1 MDIKFK
7 NKFIYII
14 CFIVGIYMLSLS
26 VLTSYDL
33 IKNRKYLVKSPY
45 FNSYEFDMEIYS
57 YCSNLHNFHI
67 AYKNFDYKV
76 AENKVT
82 KEQLADLK
90 LFYEDMIRNSQENIG
105 NKYISI
111 LSTAAQSDDK
121 DKFTKLTQ
129 EKNKELK
136 EVEKENTKTEAELKK
151 EIALWSYNDYKNI
164 KKAIESKKEIK
175 YYIKNSLTKEVYTN
189 LAPKTNIDNYIK
201 NNSIYS
207 ISFPLKSDNTKNFL
221 ETNNL
226 LNSFNWEGNII
237 ITKDFNSDGYIFK
250 NYNYYNS
257 IRDRLV
263 KEIIIGVPSLI
274 MGIFM
279 LIIFKRRNYLNSP
292 ILNKVKEM
300 YNNIPLD
307 LKLFIF
313 VLYTAMMGSYLINLS
328 FFYKPLGI
336 NHFVIITLVSLYIL
350 YFIFNVK
357 YAIKL
362 KKDKNEFL
370 IQYKGSL
377 INKLLN
383 VIKNSNFNNNIKLK
397 LVSIITF
404 SALLG
409 AFILL
414 LLLLGFHN
422 ILSAF
427 IIIILLYIILLIR
440 YLFKKADY
448 LNEILKA
455 TEEITCGNL
464 DYIIKENKGGVLGK
478 IAHNINNMKEG
489 YKRSLEEQVKSER
502 LKTELITNVSHD
514 LKTPLT
520 SIINYIDLLKKEDLS
535 KDEING
541 YISVLDRKSK
551 RLKSLIEDLFEASKM
566 SSGAVELNIEKINVT
581 ALLKQSIA
589 EFEEKITKSSLEL
602 KFKYDNNKTY
612 ANLDGKK
619 TWRVFENLIN
629 NIIKYS
635 QPNTRVYIDL
645 IETNTKIIIT
655 MKNISRY
662 EMDFSADEIFERFKR
677 GDKARNTDGSGLG
690 LAIAKSISELQ
701 GGNLNIIIDGDLF
714 KVIVEFNK

>member
-1 MDIKFK
+1 
-7 NKFIYII
+7 
-14 CFIVGIYMLSLS
+14 MLSLS
-26 VLTSYDL
+26 FLTGYDL
-33 IKNRKYLVKSPY
+33 IKNKRYLVKTPY
-45 FNSYEFDMEIYS
+45 FNSPEFDMEIYS
-57 YCSNLHNFHI
+57 YCSNLYNFHI
-67 AYKNFDYKV
+67 TYKNFDYKV

-82 KEQLADLK
+82 REQLANLK
-90 LFYEDMIRNSQENIG
+90 LFYEDMIKNSQNDIG
-105 NKYISI
+105 NRYISI
-111 LSTAAQSDDK
+111 LSAVAQSDDK

-136 EVEKENTKTEAELKK
+136 EVEKENTKTEAELRK

-189 LAPKTNIDNYIK
+189 LAPKTNIDSYIK

-237 ITKDFNSDGYIFK
+237 ITKDFNSSGYISK

-257 IRDRLV
+257 IRDRLI
-263 KEIIIGVPSLI
+263 KEIIVGISSLI
-274 MGIFM
+274 MGIII
-279 LIIFKRRNYLNSP
+279 LIIFKRRNYLDSP
-292 ILNKVKEM
+292 MLNKVKGI

-313 VLYTAMMGSYLINLS
+313 ILYTAIMGSYLINLS

-336 NHFVIITLVSLYIL
+336 NHFIIITLISIYIL
-350 YFIFNVK
+350 YFIFNIK
-357 YAIKL
+357 YAIEL
-362 KKDKNEFL
+362 KKDKNKFL
-370 IQYKGSL
+370 IQCKGSF

-383 VIKNSNFNNNIKLK
+383 AFKNSNLNKNIKLK
-397 LVSIITF
+397 IAFVM
-404 SALLG
+404 ALSVLL
-409 AFILL
+409 AIFILL
-414 LLLLGFHN
+414 VIVLGIH
-422 ILSAF
+422 S
-427 IIIILLYIILLIR
+427 IIVASIVAIIYIVLLIR

-455 TEEITCGNL
+455 TEEMSYGNL
-464 DYIIKENKGGVLGK
+464 DYVIKENGESALGK
-478 IAHNINNMKEG
+478 IAHNINNMKDG
-489 YKRSLEEQVKSER
+489 YKKSLEEQVKSER

-566 SSGAVELNIEKINVT
+566 SSGAVELNIEKINLT

-589 EFEEKITKSSLEL
+589 EFEEKIRKSSLEL

-635 QPNTRVYIDL
+635 QPDTRVYIDL

-701 GGNLNIIIDGDLF
+701 GGSLNIIIDGDLF

>member
-1 MDIKFK
+1 
-7 NKFIYII
+7 
-14 CFIVGIYMLSLS
+14 MLSLS
-26 VLTSYDL
+26 ILTGYDL

-90 LFYEDMIRNSQENIG
+90 LFYEDMIRNSQKDIG

-136 EVEKENTKTEAELKK
+136 EVEKENTKTEAELRK

-189 LAPKTNIDNYIK
+189 LAPKTNIDSYIK

-207 ISFPLKSDNTKNFL
+207 ISFPLKSGKTKNFL

-226 LNSFNWEGNII
+226 LNSLNWEGNII
-237 ITKDFNSDGYIFK
+237 ITKDFSSNGYISK

-257 IRDRLV
+257 IRDRLI
-263 KEIIIGVPSLI
+263 KEIIVGISSLI
-274 MGIFM
+274 MGIVI

-292 ILNKVKEM
+292 MLNKVKGI

-313 VLYTAMMGSYLINLS
+313 ILYTAIMGSYLINLS

-336 NHFVIITLVSLYIL
+336 NHFIVTTLISIYAL
-350 YFIFNVK
+350 YFIFNFK

-383 VIKNSNFNNNIKLK
+383 VIKNSNFNKNIKLK
-397 LVSIITF
+397 LASIITF

-427 IIIILLYIILLIR
+427 IITILYIILLII

-455 TEEITCGNL
+455 TEKMSCGNL
-464 DYIIKENKGGVLGK
+464 DYVIKEKG
-478 IAHNINNMKEG
+478 E
-489 YKRSLEEQVKSER
+489 
-502 LKTELITNVSHD
+502 
-514 LKTPLT
+514 
-520 SIINYIDLLKKEDLS
+520 
-535 KDEING
+535 
-541 YISVLDRKSK
+541 SVL
-551 RLKSLIEDLFEASKM
+551 
-566 SSGAVELNIEKINVT
+566 
-581 ALLKQSIA
+581 
-589 EFEEKITKSSLEL
+589 
-602 KFKYDNNKTY
+602 
-612 ANLDGKK
+612 
-619 TWRVFENLIN
+619 
-629 NIIKYS
+629 
-635 QPNTRVYIDL
+635 
-645 IETNTKIIIT
+645 
-655 MKNISRY
+655 
-662 EMDFSADEIFERFKR
+662 
-677 GDKARNTDGSGLG
+677 
-690 LAIAKSISELQ
+690 AK
-701 GGNLNIIIDGDLF
+701 
-714 KVIVEFNK
+714 

>member
-1 MDIKFK
+1 
-7 NKFIYII
+7 
-14 CFIVGIYMLSLS
+14 MLSLS

-33 IKNRKYLVKSPY
+33 IKNRQCLVKDPY
-45 FNSYEFDMEIYS
+45 FSSKEFDEEIQS
-57 YCSNLHNFHI
+57 YCNNLYNFHI
-67 AYKNFDYKV
+67 TYKNFDQKV
-76 AENKVT
+76 AESRVT
-82 KEQLADLK
+82 KEDISTLK
-90 LFYEDMIRNSQENIG
+90 SFYENNILNSQITIKDEYNNFLSEADQSG
-105 NKYISI
+105 DKNK
-111 LSTAAQSDDK
+111 LA
-121 DKFTKLTQ
+121 KLTQ
-129 EKNKELK
+129 QRDEKLK

-164 KKAIESKKEIK
+164 EKALESKKEIK
-175 YYIKNSLTKEVYTN
+175 YYIINRGTKEVYTN
-189 LAPKTNIDNYIK
+189 LKPKTNLDNYIK

-207 ISFPLKSDNTKNFL
+207 ISFPSKSDKIKNFL
-221 ETNNL
+221 LTRDL
-226 LNSFNWEGNII
+226 LNSFNWEGYII
-237 ITKDFNSDGYIFK
+237 ITKNLNSNGYILK

-257 IRDRLV
+257 IRDRLI
-263 KEIIIGVPSLI
+263 KEITIDISSLIIGIFILILFKKRNCLNSLI
-274 MGIFM
+274 LDKI
-279 LIIFKRRNYLNSP
+279 
-292 ILNKVKEM
+292 NKI

-313 VLYTAMMGSYLINLS
+313 ILYTAIMGSYLINLS

-350 YFIFNVK
+350 YLIFNVK
-357 YAIKL
+357 YAIEL
-362 KKDKNEFL
+362 KKDKNKFL
-370 IQYKGSL
+370 IQCKGSF

-383 VIKNSNFNNNIKLK
+383 AFKNSNLNKNIKLK
-397 LVSIITF
+397 IILIMIL

-409 AFILL
+409 VFILL
-414 LLLLGFHN
+414 VLVLFLHDTVIAS
-422 ILSAF
+422 ILT
-427 IIIILLYIILLIR
+427 IIYIILLIR
-440 YLFKKADY
+440 YLFKKANY

-455 TEEITCGNL
+455 TKDISHGNL
-464 DYIIKENKGGVLGK
+464 DYVLKENDRGILGK

-489 YKRSLEEQVKSER
+489 YKKSLEEQIKSER

-701 GGNLNIIIDGDLF
+701 GGSLNIIIDGDLF

>member
-1 MDIKFK
+1 
-7 NKFIYII
+7 
-14 CFIVGIYMLSLS
+14 MLSLS

-33 IKNRKYLVKSPY
+33 IKNRQCLVKDPY
-45 FNSYEFDMEIYS
+45 FSSKEFDEEIQS
-57 YCSNLHNFHI
+57 YCNNLYNFHI
-67 AYKNFDYKV
+67 TYKNFDQKV
-76 AENKVT
+76 AESRVT
-82 KEQLADLK
+82 KEDISTLK
-90 LFYEDMIRNSQENIG
+90 SFYENNILNSQITIKDEYNNFLSEADQSG
-105 NKYISI
+105 DKNK
-111 LSTAAQSDDK
+111 LA
-121 DKFTKLTQ
+121 KLTQ
-129 EKNKELK
+129 QRDEKLK

-164 KKAIESKKEIK
+164 EKALESKKEIK
-175 YYIKNSLTKEVYTN
+175 YYIINRGTKEVYTN
-189 LAPKTNIDNYIK
+189 LKPKTNLDNYIK

-207 ISFPLKSDNTKNFL
+207 ISFPSKSDKIKNFL
-221 ETNNL
+221 LTRDL
-226 LNSFNWEGNII
+226 LNSFNWEGYII
-237 ITKDFNSDGYIFK
+237 ITKNLNSNGYILK

-257 IRDRLV
+257 IRDRLI
-263 KEIIIGVPSLI
+263 KEITIGISSLIIGIFILILFKKRNCLNSLI
-274 MGIFM
+274 LDKI
-279 LIIFKRRNYLNSP
+279 
-292 ILNKVKEM
+292 NKT

-313 VLYTAMMGSYLINLS
+313 ILYTAIMGSYLINLS

-350 YFIFNVK
+350 YLIFNVK
-357 YAIKL
+357 YAIEL
-362 KKDKNEFL
+362 KKDKNKFL
-370 IQYKGSL
+370 IQCKGSF

-383 VIKNSNFNNNIKLK
+383 AFINSNLNKNIKLK
-397 LVSIITF
+397 IILIMIL

-409 AFILL
+409 VFILL
-414 LLLLGFHN
+414 VLVLFLHDTVIAS
-422 ILSAF
+422 ILT
-427 IIIILLYIILLIR
+427 IIYIILLIR
-440 YLFKKADY
+440 YLFKKANY

-455 TEEITCGNL
+455 TKDIIHGNL
-464 DYIIKENKGGVLGK
+464 DYVLKENDRGILGK

-489 YKRSLEEQVKSER
+489 YKKSLEEQIKSER

-701 GGNLNIIIDGDLF
+701 GGSLNIIIDGDLF

>member
-1 MDIKFK
+1 
-7 NKFIYII
+7 
-14 CFIVGIYMLSLS
+14 MLSLS
-26 VLTSYDL
+26 FLTGYDL
-33 IKNRKYLVKSPY
+33 IKNKRYLVKAPY
-45 FNSYEFDMEIYS
+45 FNNPEFDMEIYS
-57 YCSNLHNFHI
+57 YCSNLYNFHI
-67 AYKNFDYKV
+67 TYKNFDYKV

-90 LFYEDMIRNSQENIG
+90 LFYEDMIRNSQEDIG

-136 EVEKENTKTEAELKK
+136 EVKKENTKTEAELKK

-189 LAPKTNIDNYIK
+189 LAPETNIDSYIK

-207 ISFPLKSDNTKNFL
+207 ISFPLKSYNTKNLL

-313 VLYTAMMGSYLINLS
+313 VLYTAIIGSYLINLS

-350 YFIFNVK
+350 YLIFNVK
-357 YAIKL
+357 YAIGL
-362 KKDKNEFL
+362 KKDKKQFL
-370 IQYKGSL
+370 IQCKGSF

-383 VIKNSNFNNNIKLK
+383 AFKNSNLNKNIKLK
-397 LVSIITF
+397 I
-404 SALLG
+404 
-409 AFILL
+409 AFIMALSSILAAFVLL
-414 LLLLGFHN
+414 VLLLGIHN
-422 ILSAF
+422 IIVASIVA
-427 IIIILLYIILLIR
+427 IIYIVLLIR

-455 TEEITCGNL
+455 TEEMSYGNL
-464 DYIIKENKGGVLGK
+464 DYVIKENGESALGK
-478 IAHNINNMKEG
+478 IAHNINNMKDG
-489 YKRSLEEQVKSER
+489 YKKSLEEQVKSER

-701 GGNLNIIIDGDLF
+701 GGSLNIIIDGDLF

>member
-1 MDIKFK
+1 MVTKSK

-14 CFIVGIYMLSLS
+14 CFIVGIYMISLS
-26 VLTSYDL
+26 VLTGYDL
-33 IKNRKYLVKSPY
+33 IKNRTCLVKDPY
-45 FNSYEFDMEIYS
+45 FSSKEFDEELQS
-57 YCSNLHNFHI
+57 YCNNLYNFHI
-67 AYKNFDYKV
+67 TYKNFNDKI
-76 AENKVT
+76 AESRVT
-82 KEQLADLK
+82 KEQITTLK
-90 LFYEDMIRNSQENIG
+90 SFYEDN
-105 NKYISI
+105 I
-111 LSTAAQSDDK
+111 LSSQMTIKDEYNSFLSEAEQSGDK
-121 DKFTKLTQ
+121 NKLAKLTQ
-129 EKNKELK
+129 QRDEKLK
-136 EVEKENTKTEAELKK
+136 EVEKENTKTETELKK

-164 KKAIESKKEIK
+164 KKAIESKREIK
-175 YYIKNSLTKEVYTN
+175 YYIKNTLTKEAYTN
-189 LAPKTNIDNYIK
+189 LEPKTNIDRYIK

-207 ISFPLKSDNTKNFL
+207 ISFPLKSRKAEKFS

-226 LNSFNWEGNII
+226 LNSFNWEGYII
-237 ITKDFNSDGYIFK
+237 ITKDFNSNGYILK

-263 KEIIIGVPSLI
+263 KEIIIGISSLI
-274 MGIFM
+274 IGIFI
-279 LIIFKRRNYLNSP
+279 LTLFKKRNCLNPP
-292 ILNKVKEM
+292 ILNKIKKI

-313 VLYTAMMGSYLINLS
+313 ILYTAVMGSYLINLS

-350 YFIFNVK
+350 YLIFNVK
-357 YAIKL
+357 YAIGL
-362 KKDKNEFL
+362 KKDKNQFL
-370 IQYKGSL
+370 IQCKGSF

-383 VIKNSNFNNNIKLK
+383 AFKNSNLNKNIKFKIAFIMALS
-397 LVSIITF
+397 LI
-404 SALLG
+404 SAT
-409 AFILL
+409 FILL
-414 LLLLGFHN
+414 VILLGTHN
-422 ILSAF
+422 IIVASIVA
-427 IIIILLYIILLIR
+427 IIYIVFLIR

-455 TEEITCGNL
+455 TEEMSCGNL
-464 DYIIKENKGGVLGK
+464 DYAIKEKGKSTLSK
-478 IAHNINNMKEG
+478 IAHNINNINKG
-489 YKRSLEEQVKSER
+489 YKKSLEEQVKSER

-535 KDEING
+535 KDEVNA
-541 YISVLDRKSK
+541 YISVLDRKSE

-566 SSGAVELNIEKINVT
+566 SSGAVELNIEKIDVT

-662 EMDFSADEIFERFKR
+662 EMNFTSDEIFERFKR
-677 GDKARNTDGSGLG
+677 GDKARNTEGSGLG
-690 LAIAKSISELQ
+690 LAIAKSIVELQ
-701 GGNLNIIIDGDLF
+701 GGNLNINIDGDLF
-714 KVIVEFNK
+714 KVIIEFNK

>member
-1 MDIKFK
+1 MVIKSK

-26 VLTSYDL
+26 FLTGYDL
-33 IKNRKYLVKSPY
+33 IKNKRYLVKAPY
-45 FNSYEFDMEIYS
+45 FNNPEFDMEIYS
-57 YCSNLHNFHI
+57 YCSNLYNFHI
-67 AYKNFDYKV
+67 TYKNFDYKV

-90 LFYEDMIRNSQENIG
+90 LFYEDMIRNSQEDIG

-151 EIALWSYNDYKNI
+151 EIALWSYSDYKNI

-189 LAPKTNIDNYIK
+189 LAPKTNIDSYIK

-207 ISFPLKSDNTKNFL
+207 ISFPLKSYNTKNFL

-250 NYNYYNS
+250 NYNYYNF

-313 VLYTAMMGSYLINLS
+313 VLYTAIIGSYLINLS

-350 YFIFNVK
+350 YLIFNVK
-357 YAIKL
+357 YAIGL
-362 KKDKNEFL
+362 KKDKKQFL
-370 IQYKGSL
+370 IQCKGSF

-383 VIKNSNFNNNIKLK
+383 AFKNSNLNKNIKLK
-397 LVSIITF
+397 I
-404 SALLG
+404 
-409 AFILL
+409 AFIMALSSIVAAFVLL
-414 LLLLGFHN
+414 VLLLGIHN
-422 ILSAF
+422 IIVASIVA
-427 IIIILLYIILLIR
+427 IIYIVLLIR

-455 TEEITCGNL
+455 TEEMSYGNL
-464 DYIIKENKGGVLGK
+464 DYVIKENGESALDK
-478 IAHNINNMKEG
+478 IAHNINNMKDG
-489 YKRSLEEQVKSER
+489 YKKSLEEQVKSER

-701 GGNLNIIIDGDLF
+701 GGSLNIIIDGDLF

>member
-1 MDIKFK
+1 MVIKSK

-26 VLTSYDL
+26 FLTGYDL
-33 IKNRKYLVKSPY
+33 IKNKRYLVKAPY
-45 FNSYEFDMEIYS
+45 FNNPEFDMEIYS
-57 YCSNLHNFHI
+57 YCSSLYNFHI
-67 AYKNFDYKV
+67 TYKNFDYKV

-90 LFYEDMIRNSQENIG
+90 LFYEDMIRNSQEDIG

-189 LAPKTNIDNYIK
+189 LAPKTNIDSYIK

-207 ISFPLKSDNTKNFL
+207 ISFPLKSYNTKNFL

-313 VLYTAMMGSYLINLS
+313 VLCT
-328 FFYKPLGI
+328 
-336 NHFVIITLVSLYIL
+336 
-350 YFIFNVK
+350 
-357 YAIKL
+357 
-362 KKDKNEFL
+362 
-370 IQYKGSL
+370 
-377 INKLLN
+377 
-383 VIKNSNFNNNIKLK
+383 
-397 LVSIITF
+397 
-404 SALLG
+404 
-409 AFILL
+409 
-414 LLLLGFHN
+414 
-422 ILSAF
+422 
-427 IIIILLYIILLIR
+427 
-440 YLFKKADY
+440 
-448 LNEILKA
+448 
-455 TEEITCGNL
+455 
-464 DYIIKENKGGVLGK
+464 
-478 IAHNINNMKEG
+478 
-489 YKRSLEEQVKSER
+489 
-502 LKTELITNVSHD
+502 
-514 LKTPLT
+514 
-520 SIINYIDLLKKEDLS
+520 
-535 KDEING
+535 
-541 YISVLDRKSK
+541 
-551 RLKSLIEDLFEASKM
+551 
-566 SSGAVELNIEKINVT
+566 
-581 ALLKQSIA
+581 
-589 EFEEKITKSSLEL
+589 
-602 KFKYDNNKTY
+602 
-612 ANLDGKK
+612 
-619 TWRVFENLIN
+619 
-629 NIIKYS
+629 
-635 QPNTRVYIDL
+635 
-645 IETNTKIIIT
+645 
-655 MKNISRY
+655 
-662 EMDFSADEIFERFKR
+662 
-677 GDKARNTDGSGLG
+677 
-690 LAIAKSISELQ
+690 
-701 GGNLNIIIDGDLF
+701 
-714 KVIVEFNK
+714 

>member
-1 MDIKFK
+1 
-7 NKFIYII
+7 
-14 CFIVGIYMLSLS
+14 MLSLS
-26 VLTSYDL
+26 VLTGYDL

-57 YCSNLHNFHI
+57 YCSNLHNFHVT
-67 AYKNFDYKV
+67 YKNFNYKV

-90 LFYEDMIRNSQENIG
+90 LFYEDMIKSSQEDIG

-111 LSTAAQSDDK
+111 LSTAAQSGDK

-129 EKNKELK
+129 EKNEELK
-136 EVEKENTKTEAELKK
+136 EVEKENTKTEAELRK

-164 KKAIESKKEIK
+164 KKAIDSKKGIK
-175 YYIKNSLTKEVYTN
+175 YYIKNSLTREVYTN
-189 LAPKTNIDNYIK
+189 LAPKTNIDSYVK

-226 LNSFNWEGNII
+226 LNSFNWEGYII
-237 ITKDFNSDGYIFK
+237 ITKDFNSNGYILK

-263 KEIIIGVPSLI
+263 KEIIIGISSLI
-274 MGIFM
+274 IGIFI
-279 LIIFKRRNYLNSP
+279 LALFKKRNCLNCP
-292 ILNKVKEM
+292 ILNKIKKI

-313 VLYTAMMGSYLINLS
+313 ILYTAVMGSYLINLS

-336 NHFVIITLVSLYIL
+336 NHFVIITLVSLYVV
-350 YFIFNVK
+350 YFIFNVN
-357 YAIKL
+357 YGIKL

-370 IQYKGSL
+370 IQRKGSL

-383 VIKNSNFNNNIKLK
+383 VFKNSNLNKNIKLK
-397 LVSIITF
+397 IILIMIL
-404 SALLG
+404 SVLL
-409 AFILL
+409 AVFILL
-414 LLLLGFHN
+414 FLLLGLHN
-422 ILSAF
+422 MLIAV
-427 IIIILLYIILLIR
+427 IITILYIILLIK
-440 YLFKKADY
+440 YLFKKANY

-535 KDEING
+535 KDEVNA
-541 YISVLDRKSK
+541 YISVLDRKSE

-566 SSGAVELNIEKINVT
+566 SSGSVDLNIERIDVT
-581 ALLKQSIA
+581 ALLKQSLG
-589 EFEEKITKSSLEL
+589 EFEEKIKKSSLQL
-602 KFKYDNNKTY
+602 KFKCNNNKAY

-635 QPNTRVYIDL
+635 EPNTRVYIDL

-655 MKNISRY
+655 MKNISHY
-662 EMDFSADEIFERFKR
+662 EMDFTSDEIFERFKR
-677 GDKARNTDGSGLG
+677 GDKSRNTEGSGLG
-690 LAIAKSISELQ
+690 LAIAKSIVELQ
-701 GGNLNIIIDGDLF
+701 GGNLTINIDGDLF
-714 KVIVEFNK
+714 KIIIEFNK

>member
-1 MDIKFK
+1 
-7 NKFIYII
+7 
-14 CFIVGIYMLSLS
+14 MLSLS
-26 VLTSYDL
+26 FLTGYDL
-33 IKNRKYLVKSPY
+33 IKNKRYLVKAPY
-45 FNSYEFDMEIYS
+45 FNNPEFDMEIYS
-57 YCSNLHNFHI
+57 YCSNLYNFHI
-67 AYKNFDYKV
+67 TYKNFDYKV

-82 KEQLADLK
+82 REQLANLK
-90 LFYEDMIRNSQENIG
+90 LFYEDMIKNSQNDIG
-105 NKYISI
+105 NRYISI
-111 LSTAAQSDDK
+111 LSAVAQSDDK

-136 EVEKENTKTEAELKK
+136 EVEKENTKTEAELRK

-189 LAPKTNIDNYIK
+189 LAPKTNIDSYIK

-207 ISFPLKSDNTKNFL
+207 ISFPLKSNNTKNFL

-237 ITKDFNSDGYIFK
+237 ITKDFNSSGYISK

-257 IRDRLV
+257 IRDRLI
-263 KEIIIGVPSLI
+263 KEIIVGISSLI
-274 MGIFM
+274 MGIII
-279 LIIFKRRNYLNSP
+279 LIIFKRRNYLESP
-292 ILNKVKEM
+292 MLNKVKGI

-313 VLYTAMMGSYLINLS
+313 ILYTAIMGSYLINLS

-350 YFIFNVK
+350 YLIFNVK
-357 YAIKL
+357 YAIEL
-362 KKDKNEFL
+362 KKDKNKFL
-370 IQYKGSL
+370 IQCKGSF

-383 VIKNSNFNNNIKLK
+383 AFINSNLNKNIKLK
-397 LVSIITF
+397 IILIMIL

-409 AFILL
+409 VFILL
-414 LLLLGFHN
+414 VLVLFLHDTVIAS
-422 ILSAF
+422 ILT
-427 IIIILLYIILLIR
+427 IIYIILLIR

-448 LNEILKA
+448 LNEILKT

-464 DYIIKENKGGVLGK
+464 DCIIKENKGGVLGK
-478 IAHNINNMKEG
+478 IVHNINNMKEG
-489 YKRSLEEQVKSER
+489 YKRSIEEQVKSER

-662 EMDFSADEIFERFKR
+662 EMNFSADEIFERFKR
-677 GDKARNTDGSGLG
+677 GDKARNTEGSGLG

-701 GGNLNIIIDGDLF
+701 GGSLNIIIDGDLF

>member
-1 MDIKFK
+1 MI
-7 NKFIYII
+7 
-14 CFIVGIYMLSLS
+14 SLS
-26 VLTSYDL
+26 VLTGYDL
-33 IKNRKYLVKSPY
+33 IKNRQCLVKDPY
-45 FNSYEFDMEIYS
+45 FSSTVFDEEIQS
-57 YCSNLHNFHI
+57 YCNNLYNFHI
-67 AYKNFDYKV
+67 TYKNFNDKV
-76 AENKVT
+76 AESRVT
-82 KEQLADLK
+82 KEQITTLK
-90 LFYEDMIRNSQENIG
+90 SFYEDN
-105 NKYISI
+105 I
-111 LSTAAQSDDK
+111 LSSQMTIKDEYNSFLSEAKQSGDK
-121 DKFTKLTQ
+121 NKLAKLTQ
-129 EKNKELK
+129 QRDEKLK
-136 EVEKENTKTEAELKK
+136 EVEKENTKTETELKK

-175 YYIKNSLTKEVYTN
+175 YYIKNTLTKEAYTN
-189 LAPKTNIDNYIK
+189 LEPKTNIDRYIK

-207 ISFPLKSDNTKNFL
+207 ISFPLKSPKAEKFS

-226 LNSFNWEGNII
+226 LNSFNWEGYII
-237 ITKDFNSDGYIFK
+237 ITKDFNSNGYILK

-263 KEIIIGVPSLI
+263 KEIIIGISSLI
-274 MGIFM
+274 IGIFI
-279 LIIFKRRNYLNSP
+279 LALFKKRNYLDSP
-292 ILNKVKEM
+292 ILNKIRKI

-313 VLYTAMMGSYLINLS
+313 ILYTAVMGSYLINLS

-336 NHFVIITLVSLYIL
+336 NHFIVTTLISIYIF
-350 YFIFNVK
+350 YFIFNIK
-357 YAIKL
+357 YAIEL
-362 KKDKNEFL
+362 KKDKNKFL
-370 IQYKGSL
+370 IQYKGSF

-383 VIKNSNFNNNIKLK
+383 DFRNSNLNKNIKLK
-397 LVSIITF
+397 IILIMIL
-404 SALLG
+404 SALLA

-414 LLLLGFHN
+414 FLLLGLHN
-422 ILSAF
+422 MLIA
-427 IIIILLYIILLIR
+427 IIITVLYIILLIR
-440 YLFKKADY
+440 YLFKKANY

-489 YKRSLEEQVKSER
+489 YKRSLEEQIKSER

-535 KDEING
+535 KDEISG

-551 RLKSLIEDLFEASKM
+551 RLKALIEDLFEASKM
-566 SSGAVELNIEKINVT
+566 SSGSVELNIEKIDVT

-589 EFEEKITKSSLEL
+589 EFEEKIKNSSLKL
-602 KFKYDNNKTY
+602 NFKYNDKKIY

-645 IETNTKIIIT
+645 IETDTKIIIT
-655 MKNISRY
+655 MKNISHY
-662 EMDFSADEIFERFKR
+662 EMDFTSDEIFERFKR
-677 GDKARNTDGSGLG
+677 GDKARNTEGSGLG
-690 LAIAKSISELQ
+690 LAIAKSIVELQ
-701 GGNLNIIIDGDLF
+701 GGNLNINIDGDLF
-714 KVIVEFNK
+714 KVIIEFNK

>member
-1 MDIKFK
+1 MI
-7 NKFIYII
+7 
-14 CFIVGIYMLSLS
+14 SLS
-26 VLTSYDL
+26 VLTGYDL
-33 IKNRKYLVKSPY
+33 IKNRTCLVKDPY
-45 FNSYEFDMEIYS
+45 FSSKEFDEELQS
-57 YCSNLHNFHI
+57 YCNNLYNFHI
-67 AYKNFDYKV
+67 TYKNFNDKI
-76 AENKVT
+76 AESRVT
-82 KEQLADLK
+82 KEQITTLK
-90 LFYEDMIRNSQENIG
+90 SFYEDN
-105 NKYISI
+105 I
-111 LSTAAQSDDK
+111 LSSQMTIKDEYNSFLSEAEQSGDK
-121 DKFTKLTQ
+121 NKLAKLTQ
-129 EKNKELK
+129 QRDEKLK
-136 EVEKENTKTEAELKK
+136 EVEKENTKTETELKK

-164 KKAIESKKEIK
+164 KKAIESKREIK
-175 YYIKNSLTKEVYTN
+175 YYIKNTLTKEAYTN
-189 LAPKTNIDNYIK
+189 LEPKTNIDRYIK

-207 ISFPLKSDNTKNFL
+207 ISFPLKSRKAEKFS

-226 LNSFNWEGNII
+226 LNSFNWEGYII
-237 ITKDFNSDGYIFK
+237 ITKDFNSNGYILK

-263 KEIIIGVPSLI
+263 KEIIIGISSLI
-274 MGIFM
+274 IGIFI
-279 LIIFKRRNYLNSP
+279 LTLFKKRNCLNPP
-292 ILNKVKEM
+292 ILNKIKKI

-313 VLYTAMMGSYLINLS
+313 ILYTAVMGSYLINLS

-350 YFIFNVK
+350 YLIFNVK
-357 YAIKL
+357 YAIGL
-362 KKDKNEFL
+362 KKDKNQFL
-370 IQYKGSL
+370 IQCKGSF

-383 VIKNSNFNNNIKLK
+383 AFKNSNLNKNIKFKIAFIMALS
-397 LVSIITF
+397 LL
-404 SALLG
+404 SAT
-409 AFILL
+409 FILL
-414 LLLLGFHN
+414 VILLGTHN
-422 ILSAF
+422 IIVASIVA
-427 IIIILLYIILLIR
+427 IIYIVFLIR

-455 TEEITCGNL
+455 TEEMSCGNL
-464 DYIIKENKGGVLGK
+464 DYAIKEKGKSTLSK
-478 IAHNINNMKEG
+478 IAHNINNINKG
-489 YKRSLEEQVKSER
+489 YKKSLEEQVKSER

-535 KDEING
+535 KDEVNA
-541 YISVLDRKSK
+541 YISVLDRKSE

-566 SSGAVELNIEKINVT
+566 SSGAVELNIEKIDVT

-662 EMDFSADEIFERFKR
+662 EMNFTSDEIFERFKR
-677 GDKARNTDGSGLG
+677 GDKARNTEGSGLG
-690 LAIAKSISELQ
+690 LAIAKSIVELQ
-701 GGNLNIIIDGDLF
+701 GGNLNINIDGDLF
-714 KVIVEFNK
+714 KVTVEFNK

>member
-1 MDIKFK
+1 SQITIKDEYNNFLSEADQSGDK
-7 NKFIYII
+7 NK
-14 CFIVGIYMLSLS
+14 
-26 VLTSYDL
+26 
-33 IKNRKYLVKSPY
+33 
-45 FNSYEFDMEIYS
+45 
-57 YCSNLHNFHI
+57 
-67 AYKNFDYKV
+67 
-76 AENKVT
+76 
-82 KEQLADLK
+82 LA
-90 LFYEDMIRNSQENIG
+90 
-105 NKYISI
+105 
-111 LSTAAQSDDK
+111 
-121 DKFTKLTQ
+121 KLTQ
-129 EKNKELK
+129 QRDEKLK

-164 KKAIESKKEIK
+164 EKALESKKEIK
-175 YYIKNSLTKEVYTN
+175 YYIINRGTKEVYTN
-189 LAPKTNIDNYIK
+189 LKPKTNLDNYIK

-207 ISFPLKSDNTKNFL
+207 ISFPSKSDKIKNFL
-221 ETNNL
+221 LTRDL
-226 LNSFNWEGNII
+226 LNSFNWEGYII
-237 ITKDFNSDGYIFK
+237 ITKNLNSNGYILK

-257 IRDRLV
+257 IRDRLI
-263 KEIIIGVPSLI
+263 KEITIGISSLIIGIFILILFKKRNCLNSLI
-274 MGIFM
+274 LDKI
-279 LIIFKRRNYLNSP
+279 
-292 ILNKVKEM
+292 NKT

-313 VLYTAMMGSYLINLS
+313 ILYTAIMGSYLINLS

-350 YFIFNVK
+350 YLIFNVK
-357 YAIKL
+357 YAIEL
-362 KKDKNEFL
+362 KKDKNKFL
-370 IQYKGSL
+370 IQCKGSF

-383 VIKNSNFNNNIKLK
+383 AFINSNLNKNIKLK
-397 LVSIITF
+397 IILIMIL

-409 AFILL
+409 VFILL
-414 LLLLGFHN
+414 VLVLFLHDTVIAS
-422 ILSAF
+422 ILT
-427 IIIILLYIILLIR
+427 IIYIILLIR
-440 YLFKKADY
+440 YLFKKANY

-455 TEEITCGNL
+455 TKDIIHGNL
-464 DYIIKENKGGVLGK
+464 DYVLKENDRGILGK

-489 YKRSLEEQVKSER
+489 YKKSLEEQIKSER

-701 GGNLNIIIDGDLF
+701 GGSLNIIIDGDLF

>member
-1 MDIKFK
+1 
-7 NKFIYII
+7 
-14 CFIVGIYMLSLS
+14 MLSLS
-26 VLTSYDL
+26 ILTGYDL

-90 LFYEDMIRNSQENIG
+90 LFYEDMIRNSQKDIG

-136 EVEKENTKTEAELKK
+136 EVEKENTKTEAELRK

-189 LAPKTNIDNYIK
+189 LTPKTNIDSYIK

-207 ISFPLKSDNTKNFL
+207 ISFPLKSGKTKNFL

-226 LNSFNWEGNII
+226 LNSLNWEGNII
-237 ITKDFNSDGYIFK
+237 ITKDFSSNGYISK

-257 IRDRLV
+257 IRDRLI
-263 KEIIIGVPSLI
+263 KEIIVGISSLI
-274 MGIFM
+274 MGIVI

-292 ILNKVKEM
+292 MLNKVKGI

-313 VLYTAMMGSYLINLS
+313 ILYTAIMGSYLINLS

-336 NHFVIITLVSLYIL
+336 NHFIVTTLISIYAL
-350 YFIFNVK
+350 YFIFNFK

-383 VIKNSNFNNNIKLK
+383 VIKNSNFNKNIKLK
-397 LVSIITF
+397 LASIITF

-427 IIIILLYIILLIR
+427 IITILYIILLII

-455 TEEITCGNL
+455 TEKMSCGNL
-464 DYIIKENKGGVLGK
+464 DYVIKEKGESVLGK

-489 YKRSLEEQVKSER
+489 YKKSLEEQVKSER

-551 RLKSLIEDLFEASKM
+551 RLKALIEDLFEASKM

-581 ALLKQSIA
+581 ALLKQA
-589 EFEEKITKSSLEL
+589 LGEFEEKIKKSSLQL
-602 KFKYDNNKTY
+602 KFKCTNNKAY

-655 MKNISRY
+655 MKNVSRY

-701 GGNLNIIIDGDLF
+701 GGSLNIIIDGDLF

>member
-1 MDIKFK
+1 MI
-7 NKFIYII
+7 
-14 CFIVGIYMLSLS
+14 SLS
-26 VLTSYDL
+26 VLTGYDL
-33 IKNRKYLVKSPY
+33 IKNRTCLVKDPY
-45 FNSYEFDMEIYS
+45 FSSKEFDEELQS
-57 YCSNLHNFHI
+57 YCNNLYNFHI
-67 AYKNFDYKV
+67 TYKNFNDKI
-76 AENKVT
+76 AESRVT
-82 KEQLADLK
+82 KEQITTLK
-90 LFYEDMIRNSQENIG
+90 SFYEDN
-105 NKYISI
+105 I
-111 LSTAAQSDDK
+111 LSSQMTIKDEYNSFLSEAEQSGDK
-121 DKFTKLTQ
+121 NKLAKLTQ
-129 EKNKELK
+129 QRDEKLK
-136 EVEKENTKTEAELKK
+136 EVEKENTKTETELKK

-164 KKAIESKKEIK
+164 KKAIESKREIK
-175 YYIKNSLTKEVYTN
+175 YYIKNTLTKEAYTN
-189 LAPKTNIDNYIK
+189 LEPKTNIDRYIK

-207 ISFPLKSDNTKNFL
+207 ISFPLKSRKAEKFS

-226 LNSFNWEGNII
+226 LNSFNWEGYII
-237 ITKDFNSDGYIFK
+237 ITKDFNSNGYILK

-263 KEIIIGVPSLI
+263 KEIIIGISSLI
-274 MGIFM
+274 IGIFI
-279 LIIFKRRNYLNSP
+279 LTLFKKRNCLNPP
-292 ILNKVKEM
+292 ILNKIKKI

-313 VLYTAMMGSYLINLS
+313 ILYTAVMGSYLINLS

-350 YFIFNVK
+350 YLIFNVK
-357 YAIKL
+357 YAIGL
-362 KKDKNEFL
+362 KKDKNQFL
-370 IQYKGSL
+370 IQCKGSF

-383 VIKNSNFNNNIKLK
+383 AFKNSNLNKNIKFKIAFIMALS
-397 LVSIITF
+397 LL
-404 SALLG
+404 SAT
-409 AFILL
+409 FILL
-414 LLLLGFHN
+414 VILLGTHN
-422 ILSAF
+422 IIVASIVA
-427 IIIILLYIILLIR
+427 IIYIVFLIR

-455 TEEITCGNL
+455 TEEMSCGNL
-464 DYIIKENKGGVLGK
+464 DYAIKEKGKSTLSK
-478 IAHNINNMKEG
+478 IAHNINNINKG
-489 YKRSLEEQVKSER
+489 YKKSLEEQVKSER

-535 KDEING
+535 KDEVNA
-541 YISVLDRKSK
+541 YISVLDRKSE

-566 SSGAVELNIEKINVT
+566 SSGAVELNIEKIDVT

-662 EMDFSADEIFERFKR
+662 EMNFTSDEIFERFKR
-677 GDKARNTDGSGLG
+677 GDKARNTEGSGLG
-690 LAIAKSISELQ
+690 LAIAKSIVELQ
-701 GGNLNIIIDGDLF
+701 GGNLNINIDGDLF
-714 KVIVEFNK
+714 KVIIEFNK

>member
-1 MDIKFK
+1 MVIKSK

-33 IKNRKYLVKSPY
+33 IKNRQCLVKDPY
-45 FNSYEFDMEIYS
+45 FSSKEFDEEIQS
-57 YCSNLHNFHI
+57 YCNNLYNFHI
-67 AYKNFDYKV
+67 TYKNFDQKV
-76 AENKVT
+76 AESRVT
-82 KEQLADLK
+82 KEDISTLK
-90 LFYEDMIRNSQENIG
+90 SFYENNILNSQITIKDEYNNFLSDADQSG
-105 NKYISI
+105 DKNK
-111 LSTAAQSDDK
+111 LA
-121 DKFTKLTQ
+121 KLTQ
-129 EKNKELK
+129 QRDEKLK

-164 KKAIESKKEIK
+164 EKALESKKEIK
-175 YYIKNSLTKEVYTN
+175 YYIINRGTKEVYTN
-189 LAPKTNIDNYIK
+189 LKPKTNLDNYIK

-207 ISFPLKSDNTKNFL
+207 ISFPSKSGKIKNFL
-221 ETNNL
+221 LTRDL
-226 LNSFNWEGNII
+226 LNSFNWEGYII
-237 ITKDFNSDGYIFK
+237 ITKNLNSNGYILK

-257 IRDRLV
+257 IRDRLI
-263 KEIIIGVPSLI
+263 KEITIGISSLIIGIFILI
-274 MGIFM
+274 
-279 LIIFKRRNYLNSP
+279 LFKKRNCLNSP
-292 ILNKVKEM
+292 ILDKINKT

-313 VLYTAMMGSYLINLS
+313 ILYTAVMGSYLINTS

-336 NHFVIITLVSLYIL
+336 NHFIILTLISIYIF

-357 YAIKL
+357 YAIEL
-362 KKDKNEFL
+362 KKDKNKFL
-370 IQYKGSL
+370 IQYKGSF

-383 VIKNSNFNNNIKLK
+383 AFRNSNFNKNIKLK
-397 LVSIITF
+397 IILIMIL
-404 SALLG
+404 SALVG

-414 LLLLGFHN
+414 FLLLGLHN
-422 ILSAF
+422 ISIAV
-427 IIIILLYIILLIR
+427 IITVLYIVLLIR

-455 TEEITCGNL
+455 TEELTCGNL

-478 IAHNINNMKEG
+478 IVHNINNMKEG

-520 SIINYIDLLKKEDLS
+520 SIINYIDLLKKENLS
-535 KDEING
+535 KDEVNA
-541 YISVLDRKSK
+541 YISVLDRKSE

-701 GGNLNIIIDGDLF
+701 GGSLNIIIDGDLF
-714 KVIVEFNK
+714 KVIVEVNK

>member
-1 MDIKFK
+1 
-7 NKFIYII
+7 
-14 CFIVGIYMLSLS
+14 MLSLS
-26 VLTSYDL
+26 VLTGYDL

-82 KEQLADLK
+82 KEQLTNLK
-90 LFYEDMIRNSQENIG
+90 LFYEDMIRNSQEDIG

-111 LSTAAQSDDK
+111 LSAVAQSDDK

-136 EVEKENTKTEAELKK
+136 EVEKENTKTEAELRK

-175 YYIKNSLTKEVYTN
+175 YYIKNNLTKEVYTN
-189 LAPKTNIDNYIK
+189 LAPKTNIDSYIK

-237 ITKDFNSDGYIFK
+237 ITKDFNSSGYISK

-257 IRDRLV
+257 IRGRLI
-263 KEIIIGVPSLI
+263 KEIIVDISSLI
-274 MGIFM
+274 MGIII
-279 LIIFKRRNYLNSP
+279 LIIFKRRNYLESP
-292 ILNKVKEM
+292 MLNKVKGI

-313 VLYTAMMGSYLINLS
+313 ILYTAIMGSYLINLS

-336 NHFVIITLVSLYIL
+336 NHFIIITLISIYIL
-350 YFIFNVK
+350 YFIFNIK
-357 YAIKL
+357 YAIEL
-362 KKDKNEFL
+362 KKDKNKFL
-370 IQYKGSL
+370 IQCKGSF

-383 VIKNSNFNNNIKLK
+383 AFINSNLNKNIKLK
-397 LVSIITF
+397 IILIMIL

-409 AFILL
+409 VFILL
-414 LLLLGFHN
+414 VLVLFLHDTVIAS
-422 ILSAF
+422 ILT
-427 IIIILLYIILLIR
+427 IIYIILLIR
-440 YLFKKADY
+440 YLFKKANY

-455 TEEITCGNL
+455 TKDISHGNL
-464 DYIIKENKGGVLGK
+464 DYVLKENDRGILGK
-478 IAHNINNMKEG
+478 IAHNINNMKDG
-489 YKRSLEEQVKSER
+489 YKKSLEEQVKSQR

-581 ALLKQSIA
+581 ALLKQSLG

-690 LAIAKSISELQ
+690 LPLQ
-701 GGNLNIIIDGDLF
+701 
-714 KVIVEFNK
+714 KVFQNFRVGA

>member
-1 MDIKFK
+1 MVIKSK

-33 IKNRKYLVKSPY
+33 IKNRQCLVKDPY
-45 FNSYEFDMEIYS
+45 FSSKEFDEEIQS
-57 YCSNLHNFHI
+57 YCNNLYNFHI
-67 AYKNFDYKV
+67 TYKNFDQKV
-76 AENKVT
+76 AESRVT
-82 KEQLADLK
+82 KEDISTLK
-90 LFYEDMIRNSQENIG
+90 SFYENNILNSQITIKDEYNNFLSDADQSG
-105 NKYISI
+105 DKNK
-111 LSTAAQSDDK
+111 LA
-121 DKFTKLTQ
+121 KLTQ
-129 EKNKELK
+129 QRDEKLK

-164 KKAIESKKEIK
+164 EKALESKKEIK
-175 YYIKNSLTKEVYTN
+175 YYIINRGTKEVYTN
-189 LAPKTNIDNYIK
+189 LKPKTNLDNYIK

-207 ISFPLKSDNTKNFL
+207 ISFPSKSGKIKNFL
-221 ETNNL
+221 LTRDL
-226 LNSFNWEGNII
+226 LNSFNWEGYII
-237 ITKDFNSDGYIFK
+237 ITKNLNSNGYILK

-257 IRDRLV
+257 IRDRLI
-263 KEIIIGVPSLI
+263 KEITIGISSLIIGIFILILFKKRNCLNSLI
-274 MGIFM
+274 LDKI
-279 LIIFKRRNYLNSP
+279 
-292 ILNKVKEM
+292 NKT

-313 VLYTAMMGSYLINLS
+313 ILYTAVMGSYLINTS

-336 NHFVIITLVSLYIL
+336 NHFIILTLISIYIF

-357 YAIKL
+357 YAIEL
-362 KKDKNEFL
+362 KKDKNKFL
-370 IQYKGSL
+370 IQYKGSF

-383 VIKNSNFNNNIKLK
+383 AFRNSNFNKNIKLK
-397 LVSIITF
+397 IILIMIL
-404 SALLG
+404 SALVG

-414 LLLLGFHN
+414 FLLLGLHN
-422 ILSAF
+422 ISIAV
-427 IIIILLYIILLIR
+427 IITVLYIVLLIR

-455 TEEITCGNL
+455 TEELTCGNL

-478 IAHNINNMKEG
+478 IVHNINNMKEG

-520 SIINYIDLLKKEDLS
+520 SIINYIDLLKKENLS
-535 KDEING
+535 KDEVNA
-541 YISVLDRKSK
+541 YISVLDRKSE

-701 GGNLNIIIDGDLF
+701 GGSLNIIIDGDLF

>member
-1 MDIKFK
+1 MVIKSK

-33 IKNRKYLVKSPY
+33 IKNRQCLVKDPY
-45 FNSYEFDMEIYS
+45 FSSKEFDEEIQS
-57 YCSNLHNFHI
+57 YCNNLYNFHI
-67 AYKNFDYKV
+67 TYKNFDQKV
-76 AENKVT
+76 AESRVT
-82 KEQLADLK
+82 KEDISTLK
-90 LFYEDMIRNSQENIG
+90 SFYENNILNSQITIKDEYNNFLSDADQSG
-105 NKYISI
+105 DKNK
-111 LSTAAQSDDK
+111 LA
-121 DKFTKLTQ
+121 KLTQ
-129 EKNKELK
+129 QRDEKLK

-164 KKAIESKKEIK
+164 EKALESKKEIK
-175 YYIKNSLTKEVYTN
+175 YYIINRGTKEVYTN
-189 LAPKTNIDNYIK
+189 LKPKTNLDNYIK

-207 ISFPLKSDNTKNFL
+207 ISFPSKSGKIKNFL
-221 ETNNL
+221 LTRDL
-226 LNSFNWEGNII
+226 LNSFNWEGYII
-237 ITKDFNSDGYIFK
+237 ITKNLNSNGYILK

-257 IRDRLV
+257 IRDRLI
-263 KEIIIGVPSLI
+263 KEITIGISSLIIGIFILILFKKRNCLNSLI
-274 MGIFM
+274 LDKID
-279 LIIFKRRNYLNSP
+279 KT
-292 ILNKVKEM
+292 

-313 VLYTAMMGSYLINLS
+313 ILYTAVMGSYLINTS

-336 NHFVIITLVSLYIL
+336 NHFIILTLISIYIF

-357 YAIKL
+357 YAIEL
-362 KKDKNEFL
+362 KKDKNKFL
-370 IQYKGSL
+370 IQYKGSF

-383 VIKNSNFNNNIKLK
+383 AFRNSNFNKNIKLK
-397 LVSIITF
+397 IILIMIL
-404 SALLG
+404 SALVG

-414 LLLLGFHN
+414 FLLLGLHN
-422 ILSAF
+422 ISIAV
-427 IIIILLYIILLIR
+427 IITVLYIVLLIR

-455 TEEITCGNL
+455 TEELTCGNL

-478 IAHNINNMKEG
+478 IVHNINNMKEG

-520 SIINYIDLLKKEDLS
+520 SIINYIDLLKKENLS
-535 KDEING
+535 KDEVNA
-541 YISVLDRKSK
+541 YISVLDRKSE

-701 GGNLNIIIDGDLF
+701 GGSLNIIIDGDLF

>member
-1 MDIKFK
+1 MVIKSK

-33 IKNRKYLVKSPY
+33 IKNRQCLVKDPY
-45 FNSYEFDMEIYS
+45 FSSKEFDEEIQS
-57 YCSNLHNFHI
+57 YCNNLYNFHI
-67 AYKNFDYKV
+67 TYKNFDQKV
-76 AENKVT
+76 AESRVT
-82 KEQLADLK
+82 KEDISTLK
-90 LFYEDMIRNSQENIG
+90 SFYENNILNSQITIKDEYNNFLSDADQSG
-105 NKYISI
+105 DKNK
-111 LSTAAQSDDK
+111 LA
-121 DKFTKLTQ
+121 KLTQ
-129 EKNKELK
+129 QRDEKLK

-164 KKAIESKKEIK
+164 EKALESKKEIK
-175 YYIKNSLTKEVYTN
+175 YYIINRGTKEVYTN
-189 LAPKTNIDNYIK
+189 LKPKTNLDNYIK

-207 ISFPLKSDNTKNFL
+207 ISFPSKSGKIKNFL
-221 ETNNL
+221 LTRDL
-226 LNSFNWEGNII
+226 LNSFNWEGYII
-237 ITKDFNSDGYIFK
+237 ITKNLNSNGYILK

-257 IRDRLV
+257 IRYRLI
-263 KEIIIGVPSLI
+263 KEITIGISSLIIGIFILILFKKRNCLNSLI
-274 MGIFM
+274 LDKI
-279 LIIFKRRNYLNSP
+279 
-292 ILNKVKEM
+292 NKT

-313 VLYTAMMGSYLINLS
+313 ILYTAVMGSYLINTS

-336 NHFVIITLVSLYIL
+336 NHFIILTLISIYIF

-357 YAIKL
+357 YAIEL
-362 KKDKNEFL
+362 KKDKNKFL
-370 IQYKGSL
+370 IQYKGSF

-383 VIKNSNFNNNIKLK
+383 AFRNSNFNKNIKLK
-397 LVSIITF
+397 IILIMIL
-404 SALLG
+404 SALVG

-414 LLLLGFHN
+414 FLLLGLHN
-422 ILSAF
+422 ISIAV
-427 IIIILLYIILLIR
+427 IITVLYIVLLIR

-455 TEEITCGNL
+455 TEELTCGNL

-478 IAHNINNMKEG
+478 IVHNINNMKEG

-520 SIINYIDLLKKEDLS
+520 SIINYIDLLKKENLS
-535 KDEING
+535 KDEVNA
-541 YISVLDRKSK
+541 YISVLDRKSE

-701 GGNLNIIIDGDLF
+701 GGSLNIIIDGDLF

>member
-1 MDIKFK
+1 MVIKSK

-26 VLTSYDL
+26 FLTGYDL
-33 IKNRKYLVKSPY
+33 IKNKRYLVKTPY
-45 FNSYEFDMEIYS
+45 FNSPEFDMEIYS
-57 YCSNLHNFHI
+57 YCSNLYNFHI
-67 AYKNFDYKV
+67 TYKNFDYKV

-82 KEQLADLK
+82 REQLANLK
-90 LFYEDMIRNSQENIG
+90 LFYEDMIKNSQNDIG
-105 NKYISI
+105 NRYISI
-111 LSTAAQSDDK
+111 LSAVAQSDDK

-136 EVEKENTKTEAELKK
+136 EVEKENTKTEAELRK

-189 LAPKTNIDNYIK
+189 LAPKTNIDSYIK

-237 ITKDFNSDGYIFK
+237 ITKDFNSSGYISK

-257 IRDRLV
+257 IRDRLI
-263 KEIIIGVPSLI
+263 KEIIVGISSLI
-274 MGIFM
+274 MGIII
-279 LIIFKRRNYLNSP
+279 LIIFKRRNYLDSP
-292 ILNKVKEM
+292 MLNKVKGI

-313 VLYTAMMGSYLINLS
+313 ILYTAIMGSYLINLS

-336 NHFVIITLVSLYIL
+336 NHFIIITLISIYIL
-350 YFIFNVK
+350 YFIFNIK
-357 YAIKL
+357 YAIEL
-362 KKDKNEFL
+362 KKDKNKFL
-370 IQYKGSL
+370 IQCKGSF

-383 VIKNSNFNNNIKLK
+383 AFKNSNLNKNIKLK
-397 LVSIITF
+397 IAFVM
-404 SALLG
+404 ALSVLL
-409 AFILL
+409 AIFILL
-414 LLLLGFHN
+414 VIVLGIH
-422 ILSAF
+422 S
-427 IIIILLYIILLIR
+427 IIVASIVAIIYIVLLIR

-455 TEEITCGNL
+455 TEEMSYGNL
-464 DYIIKENKGGVLGK
+464 DYVIKENGESALGK
-478 IAHNINNMKEG
+478 IAHNINNMKDG
-489 YKRSLEEQVKSER
+489 YKKSLEEQVKSER

-566 SSGAVELNIEKINVT
+566 SSGAVELNIEKINLT

-589 EFEEKITKSSLEL
+589 EFEEKIRKSSLEL

-635 QPNTRVYIDL
+635 QPDTRVYIDL

-701 GGNLNIIIDGDLF
+701 GGSLNIIIDGDLF

>member
-1 MDIKFK
+1 MVIKSK

-33 IKNRKYLVKSPY
+33 IKNRQCLVKDPY
-45 FNSYEFDMEIYS
+45 FSSKEFDEEIQS
-57 YCSNLHNFHI
+57 YCNNLYNFHI
-67 AYKNFDYKV
+67 TYKNFDQKV
-76 AENKVT
+76 AESRVT
-82 KEQLADLK
+82 KEDISTLK
-90 LFYEDMIRNSQENIG
+90 SFYENNILNSQITIKDEYNNFLSEADQSG
-105 NKYISI
+105 DKNK
-111 LSTAAQSDDK
+111 LA
-121 DKFTKLTQ
+121 KLTQ
-129 EKNKELK
+129 QRDEKLK

-164 KKAIESKKEIK
+164 EKALESKKEIK
-175 YYIKNSLTKEVYTN
+175 YYIINRGTKEVYTN
-189 LAPKTNIDNYIK
+189 LKPKTNLDNYIK

-207 ISFPLKSDNTKNFL
+207 ISFPSKSDKIKNFL
-221 ETNNL
+221 LTRDL
-226 LNSFNWEGNII
+226 LNSFNWEGYII
-237 ITKDFNSDGYIFK
+237 ITKNLNSNGYILK

-257 IRDRLV
+257 IRDRLI
-263 KEIIIGVPSLI
+263 KEITIGISSLIIGIFILILFKKRNCLNSLI
-274 MGIFM
+274 LDKI
-279 LIIFKRRNYLNSP
+279 
-292 ILNKVKEM
+292 NKT

-313 VLYTAMMGSYLINLS
+313 ILYTAIMGSYLINLS

-350 YFIFNVK
+350 YLIFNVK
-357 YAIKL
+357 YAIEL
-362 KKDKNEFL
+362 KKDKNKFL
-370 IQYKGSL
+370 IQCKGSF

-383 VIKNSNFNNNIKLK
+383 AFINSNLNKNIKLK
-397 LVSIITF
+397 IILIMIL

-409 AFILL
+409 VFILL
-414 LLLLGFHN
+414 VLVLFLHDTVIAS
-422 ILSAF
+422 ILT
-427 IIIILLYIILLIR
+427 IIYIILLIR
-440 YLFKKADY
+440 YLFKKANY

-455 TEEITCGNL
+455 TKDIIHGNL
-464 DYIIKENKGGVLGK
+464 DYVLKENDRGILGK

-489 YKRSLEEQVKSER
+489 YKKSLEEQIKSER

-701 GGNLNIIIDGDLF
+701 GGSLNIIIDGDLF

>member
-1 MDIKFK
+1 MVIKSK

-26 VLTSYDL
+26 FLTGYDL
-33 IKNRKYLVKSPY
+33 IKNKRYLVKAPY
-45 FNSYEFDMEIYS
+45 FNNPEFDMEIYS
-57 YCSNLHNFHI
+57 YCSSLYNFHI
-67 AYKNFDYKV
+67 TYKNFDYKV

-90 LFYEDMIRNSQENIG
+90 LFYEDMIRNSQEDIG

-189 LAPKTNIDNYIK
+189 LAPKTNIDSYIK

-207 ISFPLKSDNTKNFL
+207 ISFPLKSYNTKNFL

-313 VLYTAMMGSYLINLS
+313 VLYTAIIGSYLINLS

-350 YFIFNVK
+350 YLIFNVK
-357 YAIKL
+357 YAIGL
-362 KKDKNEFL
+362 KKDKKQFL
-370 IQYKGSL
+370 IQCKGSF

-383 VIKNSNFNNNIKLK
+383 AFKNSNLNKNIKLK
-397 LVSIITF
+397 I
-404 SALLG
+404 
-409 AFILL
+409 AFIMALSSILAAFVLL
-414 LLLLGFHN
+414 VLLLGIHN
-422 ILSAF
+422 IIVASIVA
-427 IIIILLYIILLIR
+427 IIYIVLLIR

-455 TEEITCGNL
+455 TEEMSYGNL
-464 DYIIKENKGGVLGK
+464 DYVIKENGESALGK
-478 IAHNINNMKEG
+478 IAHNINNMKDG
-489 YKRSLEEQVKSER
+489 YKKSLEEQVKSER

-701 GGNLNIIIDGDLF
+701 DGSLNIIIDGDLF
-714 KVIVEFNK
+714 NVIVEFNK

>member
-1 MDIKFK
+1 
-7 NKFIYII
+7 
-14 CFIVGIYMLSLS
+14 MLSLS
-26 VLTSYDL
+26 FLTGYDL
-33 IKNRKYLVKSPY
+33 IKNKRYLVKAPY
-45 FNSYEFDMEIYS
+45 FNNPEFDMEIYS
-57 YCSNLHNFHI
+57 YCSNLYNFHI
-67 AYKNFDYKV
+67 TYKNFDYKV

-90 LFYEDMIRNSQENIG
+90 LFYEDMIRNSQEDIG

-136 EVEKENTKTEAELKK
+136 EVKKENTKTEAELKK

-189 LAPKTNIDNYIK
+189 LAPETNIDSYIK

-207 ISFPLKSDNTKNFL
+207 ISFPLKSYNTKNLL

-313 VLYTAMMGSYLINLS
+313 VLYTAIIGSYLINLS

-350 YFIFNVK
+350 YLIFNVK
-357 YAIKL
+357 YAIGL
-362 KKDKNEFL
+362 KKDKKQFL
-370 IQYKGSL
+370 IQCKGSF

-383 VIKNSNFNNNIKLK
+383 AFKNSNLNKNIKLK
-397 LVSIITF
+397 I
-404 SALLG
+404 
-409 AFILL
+409 AFIMALSSILAAFVLL
-414 LLLLGFHN
+414 VLLLGIHN
-422 ILSAF
+422 IIVASIVA
-427 IIIILLYIILLIR
+427 IIYIVLLIR

-455 TEEITCGNL
+455 TEEMSYGNL
-464 DYIIKENKGGVLGK
+464 DYVIKENGESALGK
-478 IAHNINNMKEG
+478 MAHNINNMKDG
-489 YKRSLEEQVKSER
+489 YKKSLEEQVKSER

-701 GGNLNIIIDGDLF
+701 GGSLNIIIDGDLF

>member
-1 MDIKFK
+1 
-7 NKFIYII
+7 
-14 CFIVGIYMLSLS
+14 MLSLS
-26 VLTSYDL
+26 ILTGYDL

-90 LFYEDMIRNSQENIG
+90 LFYEDMIRNSQKDIG

-136 EVEKENTKTEAELKK
+136 EVEKENTKTEAELRK

-189 LAPKTNIDNYIK
+189 LAPKTNIDSYIK

-207 ISFPLKSDNTKNFL
+207 ISFPLKSGKTKNFL

-226 LNSFNWEGNII
+226 LNSLNWEGNII
-237 ITKDFNSDGYIFK
+237 ITKDFSSNGYISK

-257 IRDRLV
+257 IRDRLI
-263 KEIIIGVPSLI
+263 KEIIVGISSLI
-274 MGIFM
+274 MGIVI

-292 ILNKVKEM
+292 MLNKVKGI

-313 VLYTAMMGSYLINLS
+313 ILYTAIMGSYLINLS

-336 NHFVIITLVSLYIL
+336 NHFIVTTLISIYAL
-350 YFIFNVK
+350 YFIFNFK

-383 VIKNSNFNNNIKLK
+383 VIKNSNFNKNIKLK
-397 LVSIITF
+397 LASIITF

-427 IIIILLYIILLIR
+427 IITILYIILLII

-455 TEEITCGNL
+455 TEKMSCGNL
-464 DYIIKENKGGVLGK
+464 DYVIKEKGESVLGK

-489 YKRSLEEQVKSER
+489 YKKSLEEQVKSER

-551 RLKSLIEDLFEASKM
+551 RLKALIEDLFEASKM

-581 ALLKQSIA
+581 ALLKQA
-589 EFEEKITKSSLEL
+589 LGEFEEKIKKSSLQL
-602 KFKYDNNKTY
+602 KFKCTNNKAY

-655 MKNISRY
+655 MKNVSRY

-701 GGNLNIIIDGDLF
+701 GGSLNIIIDGDLF